1 MTLYNPTEEAEI
13 PEVVI
18 RRLPIYARTLAELL
32 GHGIG
37 SVSSNELADRIGVT
51 AAQIRRD
58 LSYFGKFGKQ
68 GKGYDIAY
76 LVSEIHRILNLTQD
90 WDVALVGFGH
100 LGQAIARYRGF
111 RESNFRIAAVFD
123 DDPEKI
129 ARPAGPEGLEVLSHA
144 RITDVVRE
152 RGIRIGI
159 IAVPAAAAQQT
170 AELLIA
176 GRVVALLN
184 YAPVV
189 LQVPDHVC
197 VRDIDPVAMLQSM
210 TYYLDKSYLRAH
222 AHANGLVEDK

>member
-1 MTLYNPTEEAEI
+1 MALHNPAQEAEI

-18 RRLPIYARTLAELL
+18 RRLPIYARTLEELL
-32 GHGIG
+32 GRDIG
-37 SVSSNELADRIGVT
+37 SISSNELAERIGVT

-76 LVSEIHRILNLTQD
+76 LVSEIRRILNLTRD

-111 RESNFRIAAVFD
+111 WESNFRIAAVFD
-123 DDPEKI
+123 NDPAKVGQ
-129 ARPAGPEGLEVLSHA
+129 PTGSEGLVVMSDQRIAEV
-144 RITDVVRE
+144 TRE

-159 IAVPAAAAQQT
+159 IAVPAAAAQRT

-176 GRVVALLN
+176 GQVVALLN
-184 YAPVV
+184 YAPIV
-189 LQVPDHVC
+189 LQAPDYVC
-197 VRDIDPVAMLQSM
+197 VRDIDPIAMLQSM
-210 TYYLDKSYLRAH
+210 TYYLDKSYRRTS
-222 AHANGLVEDK
+222 ANGLVVED